1 MRLKASKR
9 PSRIAAMRGMDQARG
24 ARHAAA
30 GRMRALDVLT
40 LCAVAVVVLL
50 VSLPRLQDLAVRE
63 NEGDARWLTERL
75 GEIGGRLEGAPQDI
89 RGLLEAQPTLT
100 RLLDDAEYLEDGRL
114 LRRHGYLFEVAG
126 GAGTG
131 CGLSAVRAWPWR
143 YERTGRQAYLWRCGE
158 PLRANANAH
167 GRWSG
172 PQRPP
177 EFAALADGWESP

>member
-1 MRLKASKR
+1 MRT
-9 PSRIAAMRGMDQARG
+9 
-24 ARHAAA
+24 
-30 GRMRALDVLT
+30 LDVLT

-75 GEIGGRLEGAPQDI
+75 GELGGTLEGAPHDI

-114 LRRHGYLFEVAG
+114 LRRHGYLFEVV
-126 GAGTG
+126 GADGASAG

-158 PLRANANAH
+158 PLRAHDNALGH
-167 GRWSG
+167 WSG
-172 PQRPP
+172 LQRPP
-177 EFAALADGWESP
+177 EVAAVAAGWESL